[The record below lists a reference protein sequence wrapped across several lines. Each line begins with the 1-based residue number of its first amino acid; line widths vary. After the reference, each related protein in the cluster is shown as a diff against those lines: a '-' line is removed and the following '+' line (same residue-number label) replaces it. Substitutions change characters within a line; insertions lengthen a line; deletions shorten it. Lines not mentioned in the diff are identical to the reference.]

1 MPAGELRSFGGLISG
16 GGLRA
21 PRTEASSVGSASR
34 DNAAVFPTKAFR
46 KFLGALANREA
57 TVLMDLGP
65 VVGSNI
71 TFFGERLG
79 CKIFIEDLLGDLDRH
94 TREGRADAFAE
105 FLKTRFPQ
113 ADESVDGILCWDVFD
128 YLDRAAAQ
136 AVARQLSRMLR
147 TGGALLGFFATAETV
162 NTSYKKFAIVDDHNL
177 QHRPYGG
184 SRSRQRVLL
193 NRDIIK
199 MFEGLLV
206 SDSYL
211 LQINTREI
219 LFRKPSY
226 LGAHRAT
233 I

>member
-1 MPAGELRSFGGLISG
+1 M
-16 GGLRA
+16 
-21 PRTEASSVGSASR
+21 TSR
-34 DNAAVFPTKAFR
+34 DTPPVFPTKAFR
-46 KFLGALANREA
+46 KFLGALTNRESA
-57 TVLMDLGP
+57 VLMDLGP

-79 CKIFIEDLLGDLDRH
+79 CKIFIEDLYGDLDRH
-94 TREGRADAFAE
+94 AREGRAEAFPD
-105 FLKTRFPQ
+105 FLKTRFPRPD
-113 ADESVDGILCWDVFD
+113 ASVDGILCWDVFD
-128 YLDRAAAQ
+128 YLDRPAAQ
-136 AVARQLSRMLR
+136 ILARELTRMLR
-147 TGGALLGFFATAETV
+147 TGGALLGFFATAE
-162 NTSYKKFAIVDDHNL
+162 NRNASYTKFVIVDDHNL
-177 QHRPYGG
+177 QHRPYAA
-184 SRSRQRVLL
+184 SRERQRVLL

-199 MFEGLLV
+199 MFAGLLV